1 MGAASPG
8 KMTGSTSNSGREH
21 GTATPAGTG
30 TMQEYRDAQLAR
42 RNIRLPHDR
51 AAARAPQAPAENTV
65 LPPLPEPAQC
75 RNTGMPAARRNG
87 TGTMQE
93 YRDARCPPKCPV
105 AARPRR
111 QRTYRTPD
119 QVHREVQ
126 NTAIRV
132 AGVKIFYSERPAV
145 MPANTS
151 RYAAGAG
158 CRFILFRFRP
168 LNKQLNW
175 LPFPSILR

>member
-1 MGAASPG
+1 
-8 KMTGSTSNSGREH
+8 
-21 GTATPAGTG
+21 
-30 TMQEYRDAQLAR
+30 MQEYRDAQLAR

-51 AAARAPQAPAENTV
+51 AAT
-65 LPPLPEPAQC
+65 LPGQNGRQHHKPRQRTRYCPPKY
-75 RNTGMPAARRNG
+75 PVAARPRRKRTYHEPGQNDRQHLKLRQRTRHCPRTG

-105 AARPRR
+105 AARPGGSACA
-111 QRTYRTPD
+111 TSPD

-145 MPANTS
+145 MLANTS

-158 CRFILFRFRP
+158 CRIILFRFRP

>member
-1 MGAASPG
+1 MPANNSVGCRYTVSGFAERSGNFYRG
-8 KMTGSTSNSGREH
+8 KM
-21 GTATPAGTG
+21 
-30 TMQEYRDAQLAR
+30 
-42 RNIRLPHDR
+42 PHDR
-51 AAARAPQAPAENTV
+51 AAT
-65 LPPLPEPAQC
+65 LPGQNDRQRVRHKPRQ
-75 RNTGMPAARRNG
+75 RTR
-87 TGTMQE
+87 
-93 YRDARCPPKCPV
+93 YCPPKYPV

-111 QRTYRTPD
+111 KRTYRPPPPD

-145 MPANTS
+145 MLANTS

-158 CRFILFRFRP
+158 CRIILFRFRP
-168 LNKQLNW
+168 LNKQLDW